1 MSASFCPFC
10 GVIDFEMNKTELKVI
25 ISEFNNRSS
34 RLLRAAWD
42 DYMNLLRKFIKYL
55 DTTEIILEYIQSC
68 GGYIAGMDEEIK
80 NACKDY
86 LYYFTLGESEEEE
99 VSTVYTVIKY
109 ISQNYQEVPFDL
121 VYSYGQA
128 KKGKDNLKAFNDRFV
143 LALINDISQYLTKVG
158 IQMGMDENVTYNI
171 SGNQVNFAN
180 DNANINAVQNSNGIN
195 ADELKNLISAMRK
208 ELSQDLSDEDK
219 NDANESIDIIEAELA
234 SGHPDEEKVKSNL
247 KLLKRIDGTVKFA
260 SACCS
265 LLNFADKMYPF
276 IEQIIP
282 WFQSHI

>member
-1 MSASFCPFC
+1 
-10 GVIDFEMNKTELKVI
+10 MNKTELKVI

-80 NACKDY
+80 KACKEY

-158 IQMGMDENVTYNI
+158 IQMGMNENVTYNI

-180 DNANINAVQNSNGIN
+180 DNANINAVQNNNGIN